1 MNGYDVYNSITKPK
15 NKSDHEAEDLYL
27 KLLRNPCKN
36 VDNILF
42 NKSRDEHNKEI
53 YLQTKTLFDLR
64 EQVNKEIIRS
74 DFDQSGIDDYE
85 KSIAERTKLRRQRFD
100 EIKEKEQ
107 NINSDLF
114 KEYFKYQSPSNMF
127 KELDETKNTETNK
140 IKVDSIKKTLS
151 KLQKTID
158 YVQKENTFKIEENK
172 KIIDIVKR
180 ILKFN
185 QQNQQ
190 GEGLKILTSNQ
201 MLSRLPIALA
211 QLNAGNNSEKLKNEI
226 RQLLYSLY
234 RSKKLTKQMYKSL
247 IDII

>member
-1 MNGYDVYNSITKPK
+1 MNGYDVYKSITKPK

-140 IKVDSIKKTLS
+140 IKVDSIKKPLS
-151 KLQKTID
+151 KLQK
-158 YVQKENTFKIEENK
+158 NH
-172 KIIDIVKR
+172 
-180 ILKFN
+180 
-185 QQNQQ
+185 
-190 GEGLKILTSNQ
+190 
-201 MLSRLPIALA
+201 
-211 QLNAGNNSEKLKNEI
+211 
-226 RQLLYSLY
+226 
-234 RSKKLTKQMYKSL
+234 
-247 IDII
+247 